1 MDHRAI
7 AEQLEREERKI
18 GAVPLRIGRRQ
29 LQLLRGIPA
38 SDLRVLLTEYAL
50 KLHPERAS
58 IAA

>member
-1 MDHRAI
+1 MNHREL

-18 GAVPLRIGRRQ
+18 DQYLVRIGRRQ
-29 LQLLRGIPA
+29 RDLLRGISA